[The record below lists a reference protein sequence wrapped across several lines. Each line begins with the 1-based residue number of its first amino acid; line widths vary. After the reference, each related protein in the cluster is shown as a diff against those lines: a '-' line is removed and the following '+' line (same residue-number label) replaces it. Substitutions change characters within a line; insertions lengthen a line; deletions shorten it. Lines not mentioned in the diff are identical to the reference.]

1 MKSHPFFF
9 SSLVGI
15 VSLHLGGEKGP
26 CDVCNVYLLFSFAD
40 LVPQTLKVV
49 RKRVL
54 PACLKAVWRLRHILK
69 GTAEETSRLLP
80 QASEIWVP
88 PESFCKSVK

>member
-9 SSLVGI
+9 SSLVEI
-15 VSLHLGGEKGP
+15 VSLHLGGEKALVMSVMFTY
-26 CDVCNVYLLFSFAD
+26 CSALL
-40 LVPQTLKVV
+40 TLFLRLCKSSG
-49 RKRVL
+49 KRVL

-80 QASEIWVP
+80 QVSEIWVP
-88 PESFCKSVK
+88 PESFCESVK